1 MKHLSISIPS
11 HSIPSQLR
19 PMLPPSTGL
28 AQGGAR
34 DIRLSDLG
42 NGELPSDGHPA
53 ATKDATS
60 AWTAKRM
67 VAASL
72 VVFSGFLAY
81 WTFGRPIFGSVSR
94 QGAGPAAVPAVPG
107 GPKTDWKRV
116 DDLLRKSH
124 G

>member
-1 MKHLSISIPS
+1 MKQLSISIPS
-11 HSIPSQLR
+11 HSIPSQLH

-42 NGELPSDGHPA
+42 NGELPSGAQPA
-53 ATKDATS
+53 ATNDAGRAS
-60 AWTAKRM
+60 TARRL

-72 VVFSGFLAY
+72 LVVGGCVAY
-81 WTFGRPIFGSVSR
+81 WTFGRPIFGPVSR
-94 QGAGPAAVPAVPG
+94 QGAGPAVVPVAPD